1 MYIGGTVWPQHV
13 VVFILQVHT
22 EEDMREKTPDSKD
35 IPLFET
41 SFVGNGNRGSTSVL
55 NDAYGTSSFK
65 GELAAVI
72 KARSSSQLDAA
83 TSDRGPTGNGTQ
95 MNSDSIPREE

>member
-1 MYIGGTVWPQHV
+1 
-13 VVFILQVHT
+13 
-22 EEDMREKTPDSKD
+22 MREKTPDSKD

-65 GELAAVI
+65 GELAAAI
-72 KARSSSQLDAA
+72 KARSQSSQLDAA
-83 TSDRGPTGNGTQ
+83 TSDQGPTGNGTQ
-95 MNSDSIPREE
+95 MNSDSTPREE